1 MKSSFILVCL
11 TTIIV
16 ASSAYGATFHGR
28 VIDADS
34 KEPIEGAVVLA
45 SWTEEQ
51 GTPTGGTSRLHDV
64 KETLTD
70 KNGAWVMKG
79 PRGVRSD
86 FLEGVYTILSMIF
99 FSYYTKP
106 PEFVVFKPGYC
117 SWPNGFSIEACKV
130 KIKPVGSYQVA
141 DGKTVE
147 LPKLTSRQDRL
158 LLNMPELIAGKNAI
172 PKQKEYIRLINEER
186 RILGLKE
193 Y

>member
-1 MKSSFILVCL
+1 
-11 TTIIV
+11 
-16 ASSAYGATFHGR
+16 
-28 VIDADS
+28 
-34 KEPIEGAVVLA
+34 
-45 SWTEEQ
+45 
-51 GTPTGGTSRLHDV
+51 
-64 KETLTD
+64 
-70 KNGAWVMKG
+70 
-79 PRGVRSD
+79 
-86 FLEGVYTILSMIF
+86 
-99 FSYYTKP
+99 
-106 PEFVVFKPGYC
+106 
-117 SWPNGFSIEACKV
+117 V